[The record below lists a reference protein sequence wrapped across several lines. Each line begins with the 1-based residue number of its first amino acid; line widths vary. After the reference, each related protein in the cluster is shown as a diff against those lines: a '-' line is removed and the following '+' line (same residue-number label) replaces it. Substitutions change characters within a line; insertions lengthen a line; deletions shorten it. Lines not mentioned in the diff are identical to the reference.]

1 MSGAEN
7 TNPATRNEIMND
19 IINHSDRAYD
29 WRMVLLNAV
38 RYADP
43 FFPRRIC
50 ISVTDWCNRKCS
62 WRVPAVHGGKIL
74 TYETQT

>member
-38 RYADP
+38 RYAAGG
-43 FFPRRIC
+43 
-50 ISVTDWCNRKCS
+50 V
-62 WRVPAVHGGKIL
+62 WRENPNL
-74 TYETQT
+74 